1 MRMSLML
8 DLNRGISKISF
19 KPSALQLLVTIY
31 KTEDD
36 TQTDSKVSELCL
48 PHHQRP
54 LASSTGI
61 SQSNYGHTDNTQGQQ
76 H

>member
-1 MRMSLML
+1 M
-8 DLNRGISKISF
+8 SF

-31 KTEDD
+31 KPEDD
-36 TQTDSKVSELCL
+36 TQTGSKVSELRL

-61 SQSNYGHTDNTQGQQ
+61 SQSDSGRTDNTQGQQ